1 MKEQFLNLQGL
12 TELVDYI
19 KKNIADQ
26 QEVIPYASYTLFPTI
41 GKQTQFMWTNH
52 KCNL

>member
-19 KKNIADQ
+19 KNYIAEGEQ
-26 QEVIPYASYTLFPTI
+26 RQGEI
-41 GKQTQFMWTNH
+41 GHGREGRNWAE
-52 KCNL
+52 